1 MVDEQ
6 QVRKILQ
13 TVKHPK
19 VRRSFLDLGMI
30 RDIAVDGDAV
40 HLTLALKSENSPLRK
55 GLEKQIDS
63 ALRSLPGVSHV
74 HMEVT
79 EMSREEWEQIFPP
92 PVYQGIARVK
102 QIVAVASGKGGVGKT
117 TVAVNIALALAG
129 QGLRV
134 GLMDADIYG
143 PSIPIMLD
151 LTGTP
156 ESLPDGMI
164 RPFDKYGLKIMSL
177 GMTAREDEAFIWRGP
192 LVDKMI
198 RHLLGNVQWGE
209 LDYLIVDLPPGTGDP
224 SITIAKAIPS
234 CRILMVTTPQKVAL
248 ADVRRAIGL
257 FRRYNLKI
265 IGLVENMSSFV
276 SSPGAAPLNVFGHG
290 GGERLSREYDL
301 PLLGTIPLDLTIRSS
316 EDRGLPLMAA
326 EPESPIAAVF
336 QGIARMILEVPGAPD
351 SPASSQ

>member
-19 VRRSFLDLGMI
+19 IRRSFLDLGMI
-30 RDIAVDGDAV
+30 RDIAVNGDTV
-40 HLTLALKSENSPLRK
+40 RLTLALKSERSPLRK
-55 GLEKQIDS
+55 GMETQIDS
-63 ALRSLPGVSHV
+63 ALRSLPGVNHV

-79 EMSREEWEQIFPP
+79 EMSREEWEKIFPP

-102 QIVAVASGKGGVGKT
+102 QVVAVASGKGGVGKT
-117 TVAVNIALALAG
+117 TVAVNIALALAA

-151 LTGTP
+151 LNGMP
-156 ESLPDGMI
+156 EPLPDGMI
-164 RPFDKYGLKIMSL
+164 RPFEKYGLKIMSL
-177 GMTAREDEAFIWRGP
+177 GVSAHEDEAFIWRGP

-198 RHLLGNVQWGE
+198 RHLLGDVQWGE

-234 CRILMVTTPQKVAL
+234 CRILMVTTPQKLAL

-257 FRRYNLKI
+257 FRRYNLQI

-276 SSPGAAPLNVFGHG
+276 SAPGTAPLNIFGHG
-290 GGERLSREYDL
+290 GGEQLGREYEL
-301 PLLGTIPLDLTIRSS
+301 PLLGAIPLDLTIRSS
-316 EDRGLPLMAA
+316 EDRGLPLMVG
-326 EPESPIAAVF
+326 EPESPVAAVF
-336 QGIARMILEVPGAPD
+336 QGIARMIRKVPDAPV
-351 SPASSQ
+351 SPALS